1 MNNKKKIIA
10 GLLALFLGNIGV
22 HWFYLNENKK
32 GLMYLITTVC
42 GWIGLIVL
50 IGIIPIVI
58 IAVMALI
65 DAIKFLAM
73 DEKKF
78 NERYNEK

>member
-1 MNNKKKIIA
+1 MNKKNKIIA

-32 GLMYLITTVC
+32 GLTYLIATAC
-42 GWIGLIVL
+42 GWIGLVVL

-65 DAIKFLAM
+65 DAFKFLAM

-78 NERYNEK
+78 NKTYN